1 MLSLESKNEEAIL
14 NVEKGVVFFG
24 SGNVTT
30 TLTTAIIIDTGIS
43 WWLEFR
49 TENENIQD
57 SMSPMV
63 TSKQID

>member
-30 TLTTAIIIDTGIS
+30 TLTTAIIINTGIS
-43 WWLEFR
+43 W
-49 TENENIQD
+49 
-57 SMSPMV
+57 
-63 TSKQID
+63 